1 METFNIMEVLQFIH
15 KMNKGCEIGIY
26 YQGQSEPEVI
36 NISAD
41 EISGISFFPD
51 YFKVDDSTVI
61 RYDIISYIA
70 TDGYVWNKEN
80 NNFILC

>member
-1 METFNIMEVLQFIH
+1 METFNIMELLQFIH

-36 NISAD
+36 NLSSD

-51 YFKVDDSTVI
+51 YFKVDYCTIINYDTV
-61 RYDIISYIA
+61 SYIA
-70 TDGYVWNKEN
+70 TDGYVWNKED

>member
-1 METFNIMEVLQFIH
+1 METLNIIEILQFIH

-36 NISAD
+36 NLSSD

-70 TDGYVWNKEN
+70 TDGYVFNKECD
-80 NNFILC
+80 NFILC

>member
-1 METFNIMEVLQFIH
+1 METLNIIEILQFIH

-36 NISAD
+36 NINAD

-70 TDGYVWNKEN
+70 TDDYVWNKEY

>member
-1 METFNIMEVLQFIH
+1 METLNIIEILQFIH

-26 YQGQSEPEVI
+26 YQGQPEPEVI
-36 NISAD
+36 NLSTD

-70 TDGYVWNKEN
+70 TDGYVWNKED